1 MNNKLAILIN
11 RPMKMRSIG
20 NSLVCEFVPFVVS
33 DKPSGL
39 PFVRK
44 ILPNSLRGTARSSV
58 RGFTLVELLVTIAVA
73 AILISLAVPSFRVF
87 IQNSRIATQ
96 TNDLVTDIS
105 FARSEAIKS
114 GATVTLCTSA
124 AGLACDGGGN
134 WSAGRLVWV
143 DTNGNNALD
152 AGEIRRFREQLAG
165 ANTLN
170 VTPATDPLTFNN
182 RGTPTGGAGAT
193 ITFSLCD
200 DRGVADGRDVIVNP
214 LGQTRA
220 SGPPATLCP

>member
-1 MNNKLAILIN
+1 LI
-11 RPMKMRSIG
+11 
-20 NSLVCEFVPFVVS
+20 
-33 DKPSGL
+33 
-39 PFVRK
+39 
-44 ILPNSLRGTARSSV
+44 
-58 RGFTLVELLVTIAVA
+58 ELLVTIAVA
-73 AILISLAVPSFRVF
+73 AVLISLAVPSFRVF
-87 IQNSRIATQ
+87 VQNSRIATQ

-114 GATVTLCTSA
+114 GATASLCTSA

-152 AGEIRRFREQLAG
+152 AGEVRRFREQLAG

-182 RGTPTGGAGAT
+182 RGTPTGGAAAA
-193 ITFSLCD
+193 ITFSVCD
-200 DRGVADGRDVIVNP
+200 DRGVADGRDVTVNP